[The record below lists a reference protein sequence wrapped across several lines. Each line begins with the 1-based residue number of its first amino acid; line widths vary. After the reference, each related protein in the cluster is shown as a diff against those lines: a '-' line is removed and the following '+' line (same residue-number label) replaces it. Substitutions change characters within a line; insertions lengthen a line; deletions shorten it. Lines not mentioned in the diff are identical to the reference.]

1 MIPRW
6 PLGPPQYREASQ
18 GQSTRLR
25 SPNRLPLPSATCD
38 TENAGEGR
46 ERLRGHISQWHGWRP
61 WVVIALLFASTAQA
75 DARQDYLLGLLRNSD
90 AFRVRAQAAL
100 SLGQLESNRKAVAAL
115 ERAARDKHPAVR
127 VSAIASLRRLGA
139 KESLPVV
146 ERATRDK
153 NKAVRR
159 AAVEAAAALNALGER
174 ERGPG
179 QTEYLVAVGMPG
191 AKAERVSRQ
200 MLFDARVFLSEQLLA
215 LHGVELAPD
224 DLTPADAKREI
235 AQRRLHGYYLES
247 SIVTLEPKGA
257 GVRAVVSIIVLS
269 YPARDMRGMLR
280 GAATASGRYSA
291 ETAEQAVQGAF
302 VGALRRL
309 PTVLQAAK
317 AKGSL

>member
-1 MIPRW
+1 MV
-6 PLGPPQYREASQ
+6 
-18 GQSTRLR
+18 
-25 SPNRLPLPSATCD
+25 TCD
-38 TENAGEGR
+38 TENLGEGR
-46 ERLRGHISQWHGWRP
+46 ELLKGHIGRWNGWRLLIA
-61 WVVIALLFASTAQA
+61 IALVFASTARA
-75 DARQDYLLGLLRNSD
+75 DGRQDYLLRLLRNSD

-100 SLGQLESNRKAVAAL
+100 SLGQLESTRKSVAGL

-127 VSAIASLRRLGA
+127 VSAISSLRRLSA
-139 KESLPVV
+139 KDSLPVV
-146 ERATRDK
+146 EKATRDR

-159 AAVEAAAALNALGER
+159 AAVEAAAALSAVGER

-179 QTEYLVAVGMPG
+179 PTEYLVAVGMPG

-200 MLFDARVFLSEQLLA
+200 MLFDARIFLSERLLTIS
-215 LHGVELAPD
+215 GVELAPD

-235 AQRRLHGYYLES
+235 VQRRLHGYYLES
-247 SIVTLEPKGA
+247 SIVTLEPKGS

-269 YPARDMRGMLR
+269 HPGREMRGMLR

-309 PTVLQAAK
+309 PTVLEAAR

>member
-1 MIPRW
+1 MIPPW

-46 ERLRGHISQWHGWRP
+46 ELLRGHISQWHGWRP

-153 NKAVRR
+153 NRAVRR

>member
-1 MIPRW
+1 
-6 PLGPPQYREASQ
+6 
-18 GQSTRLR
+18 
-25 SPNRLPLPSATCD
+25 
-38 TENAGEGR
+38 
-46 ERLRGHISQWHGWRP
+46 
-61 WVVIALLFASTAQA
+61 
-75 DARQDYLLGLLRNSD
+75 LGLLRNSN

-100 SLGQLESNRKAVAAL
+100 SLGQLESNRKSVVAL

-127 VSAIASLRRLGA
+127 VSAIASLMRLGA

-159 AAVEAAAALNALGER
+159 AAVEAAAELNALGER

-179 QTEYLVAVGMPG
+179 ETEYLVAVGMPG

-247 SIVTLEPKGA
+247 SIVTLEPKGP

-291 ETAEQAVQGAF
+291 ATAEQAVQGAF

>member
-1 MIPRW
+1 M
-6 PLGPPQYREASQ
+6 GPPQYREAST
-18 GQSTRLR
+18 GQSTWRPAL
-25 SPNRLPLPSATCD
+25 NRLSLRVASCD
-38 TENAGEGR
+38 TEIAGEGR
-46 ERLRGHISQWHGWRP
+46 DLLSGQIGRWHGWR
-61 WVVIALLFASTAQA
+61 VLAAVALLFASTAQA
-75 DARQDYLLGLLRNSD
+75 DARQDYLVRLLRDSD

-100 SLGQLESNRKAVAAL
+100 SLGQLESTRKSVAAL
-115 ERAARDKHPAVR
+115 ERAARDRHPAVR
-127 VSAIASLRRLGA
+127 VSAISSLRRLGA
-139 KESLPVV
+139 KGSLPVV

-159 AAVEAAAALNALGER
+159 AAVEAAAALSAIGER

-179 QTEYLVAVGMPG
+179 RPQYLVAVGMPG

-200 MLFDARVFLSEQLLA
+200 MLFDARIYLSEQLLE
-215 LHGVELAPD
+215 LEGVELAPD

-235 AQRRLHGYYLES
+235 AQRKLHGYYIES
-247 SIVTLEPKGA
+247 SIVTLEPKGV

-269 YPARDMRGMLR
+269 YPGRDMRGMLR

-309 PTVLQAAK
+309 PTVLVAAK
-317 AKGSL
+317 GKGSL

>member
-1 MIPRW
+1 
-6 PLGPPQYREASQ
+6 LGPQQYREAST
-18 GQSTRLR
+18 GQSTRQQL
-25 SPNRLPLPSATCD
+25 PNRLPWRFATCD
-38 TENAGEGR
+38 TENAGEGQ
-46 ERLRGHISQWHGWRP
+46 ELLRGQIGRWHVWRP
-61 WVVIALLFASTAQA
+61 LVVVALLFASTAQA
-75 DARQDYLLGLLRNSD
+75 DAREDYLLRLLRDSN

-100 SLGQLESNRKAVAAL
+100 SLGQLESTRKSVSAL
-115 ERAARDKHPAVR
+115 ERAIRDRHPAVR

-139 KESLPVV
+139 KESLPLV
-146 ERATRDK
+146 EKATRDK

-159 AAVEAAAALNALGER
+159 AAVEAAAALTALGER
-174 ERGPG
+174 QRGPG
-179 QTEYLVAVGMPG
+179 RPQYLIAVGMPG

-200 MLFDARVFLSEQLLA
+200 MLFDARVYLSKQLLA
-215 LHGVELAPD
+215 LNGVELAPD

-235 AQRRLHGYYLES
+235 AQRRLYGYYLES
-247 SIVTLEPKGA
+247 SIVTLEPKGP

-269 YPARDMRGMLR
+269 YPGRDMRGMLR

-309 PTVLQAAK
+309 PMVLQAAK

>member
-1 MIPRW
+1 
-6 PLGPPQYREASQ
+6 L
-18 GQSTRLR
+18 
-25 SPNRLPLPSATCD
+25 
-38 TENAGEGR
+38 
-46 ERLRGHISQWHGWRP
+46 LRGHIGRWGDWRVLFAVAL
-61 WVVIALLFASTAQA
+61 VVASTAHA
-75 DARQDYLLGLLRNSD
+75 DARHDYLLRLLRDSS

-100 SLGQLESNRKAVAAL
+100 SLGQLEPNKKSVTAL
-115 ERAARDKHPAVR
+115 ERAVRDKHPAVR

-139 KESLPVV
+139 KESLPIV
-146 ERATRDK
+146 EKATRDK

-159 AAVEAAAALNALGER
+159 AAVEAAAHLSAIGER

-179 QTEYLVAVGMPG
+179 EPRYLVAVGMPG

-200 MLFDARVFLSEQLLA
+200 MLFDVRIFLSEQLLA
-215 LHGVELAPD
+215 LNGVELAPD

-235 AQRRLHGYYLES
+235 GQRRLHGYYLES
-247 SIVTLEPKGA
+247 SVVTLEPKGP

-269 YPARDMRGMLR
+269 YPGRDMRGMLR

-309 PTVLQAAK
+309 PTVLSAAE